1 MLLCVTI
8 KAGKM
13 RELLRTGKER
23 QMTIQKK
30 LQDILGGALGLV
42 GMIESLLHGDNEGA
56 AAAGPPAKG
65 KGTVS
70 KKPPVAKVG
79 TAKAKAKPSAVVKKK
94 SVKKPVAAKKANPP
108 PVEGKGSPAASPT
121 RVKKAAASVPVK
133 GGKKTM

>member
-1 MLLCVTI
+1 
-8 KAGKM
+8 
-13 RELLRTGKER
+13 
-23 QMTIQKK
+23 MTIQKK

-70 KKPPVAKVG
+70 KKPPVAKVRTG

-94 SVKKPVAAKKANPP
+94 SVKKPVAAKKATQP
-108 PVEGKGSPAASPT
+108 PVAAKKGTAAPA
-121 RVKKAAASVPVK
+121 KQLKQAAAPASVK
-133 GGKKTM
+133 GGKKG